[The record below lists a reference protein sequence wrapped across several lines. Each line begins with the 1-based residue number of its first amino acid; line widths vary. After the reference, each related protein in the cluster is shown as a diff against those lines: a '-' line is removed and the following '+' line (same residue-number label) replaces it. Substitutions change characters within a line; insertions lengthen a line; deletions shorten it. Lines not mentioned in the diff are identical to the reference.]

1 MENKIKPRI
10 FWVLTAFC
18 AVLTAVLGG
27 CFGGGQIAELK
38 AAYFYD
44 ADSSVLIKYPSELEF
59 EPNELLA
66 YDDGKTKAVGYNIL
80 DLTLPGRDLYGELY
94 DYKIKLAYAEY
105 GGKLVFTEIPVYY
118 APCETYALGGS
129 VNSFVAAVND
139 ENAYLVTIDNSGG
152 AAAKKLFG
160 GDVNEFTDKNSP
172 SKLIYAKIIGVSPD
186 GRYILYFSNRD
197 YIKSGPAGSIDIYYY
212 DTETEAEAKIMNF
225 DGKEFLCWETG
236 APGNFLFRESGYSET
251 GSKVYSDI
259 RRYSI
264 ANAAEDIFKN
274 IGEEYRSYEMIGGR
288 YIYAAE
294 TLTPENAPKETLL
307 HIFDIYSEEVIT
319 ASARKYSTIWN
330 VKLSENGEY
339 LGFLGS
345 YINVMGI
352 AIPEIV
358 TLNLETNSIT
368 AHYEQNEGV
377 YFVGSFFWLPDNI
390 LGVNFQN
397 TNELF
402 KDLCRLHK
410 INHK

>member
-1 MENKIKPRI
+1 MKNKTKPRI
-10 FWVLTAFC
+10 FWILAAFC
-18 AVLTAVLGG
+18 AVLTAVLCG

-38 AAYFYD
+38 AAYFYNTETG
-44 ADSSVLIKYPSELEF
+44 VLIKYPSELEF

-66 YDDGKTKAVGYNIL
+66 YENGKTKTVGYGVL
-80 DLTLPGRDLYGELY
+80 DFTLPGRDLYGELY

-129 VNSFVAAVND
+129 VNSFVAAIND
-139 ENAYLVTIDNSGG
+139 ENAYLVTIDGSGG

-160 GDVNEFTDKNSP
+160 GDINEFIDDNSP
-172 SKLIYAKIIGVSPD
+172 SKLSYAKILSVSPD
-186 GRYILYFSNRD
+186 GRYILYSSNRD
-197 YIKSGPAGSIDIYYY
+197 YIKSGPAGALDIYYY
-212 DTETEAEAKIMNF
+212 DMQTGTEAKIMNF
-225 DGKEFLCWETG
+225 DQKEFLCWETG
-236 APGNFLFRESGYSET
+236 APGNFLFRESGYSAA
-251 GSKVYSDI
+251 GVRVYSDI

-264 ANAAEDIFKN
+264 AGAREDIFKI
-274 IGEEYRSYEMIGGR
+274 IGEEYRSYEMIGAR
-288 YIYAAE
+288 YIYIIE
-294 TLTPENAPKETLL
+294 TLTPENEPKKTLV
-307 HIFDIYSEEVIT
+307 HIFDIYSEETIT
-319 ASARKYSTIWN
+319 ASAGKYSVIWN

-345 YINVMGI
+345 YINAMGI
-352 AIPEIV
+352 AIPEVV
-358 TLNLETNSIT
+358 TLNLETNSIA
-368 AHYEQNEGV
+368 AHYEQNEGE
-377 YFVGSFFWLPDNI
+377 YYVGTFFWLPDNI